1 MADNVINISL
11 ESKSDPTVN
20 ITTVDSGTVTGSAL
34 IAPEILFVAT
44 GGVGAVGATGAD
56 GTAVVGENGISQTN
70 IADNSVGRDQLIDD
84 AVDTAQ
90 LKSDSVNSSVIRS
103 NAILSDHIAT
113 DSVTSDG
120 IAPYAVNA
128 THIDDG
134 VITNSLLEDETIQ
147 GDKIADYAIVTAK
160 IANNQV
166 TTIKIADNTVTG
178 AKIENNVN
186 LDGTVVVNHLNLT
199 GSSPALIEGPSA
211 DSVNFKT
218 HSLINFQNTSG
229 VTIASLD
236 QSGNLT
242 ISGTVDGIDIAT
254 DVAANTSKLSYDA
267 ASSAKVDYIS
277 ITQPVNLDSIESDVA
292 INNAKISF
300 PTGDVTI
307 GGDLKSTGNAEIGDA
322 ACDASG
328 GLYAVAVNNSTTASS
343 KDAFACGE
351 LTVASGRQAFAGGF
365 ETIASGEAST
375 TFGAGSTASGE
386 RAFAQ
391 GQETIASGENAVAIN
406 SYSDATGDH
415 SFASG
420 YTTCASG
427 VASVAFGASTVS
439 SGDRTFATGGS
450 SVVSGD
456 DSAAFGNG
464 NTAASN
470 QSLAI
475 GQDNTTATTHS
486 AGVNAFV
493 GGYGSTATSDDS
505 FVFGSV
511 NIDSPA
517 ATGNNVNQFLIGNN
531 LKTPQNA
538 ATASAG
544 NCQFVIGKF
553 NDYASMPHNLFT
565 VGNGADE
572 AGRSNAFVVGLGG
585 NVGIGNSEPT
595 VELDVTGEIKS
606 SGDITVGGD
615 LTITGNDIK
624 DNNGTTCITFDS
636 AGNTAIAGELTVTD
650 LEITDDLTLGDDVNI
665 NATGR
670 IYLAGAG
677 NGEYIASLGANSLD
691 IVATTIINL
700 AQDTDVDGNLN
711 ADTVS
716 ADTVSADTVSAGTVS
731 ADTLSSKADAS
742 ITIKSDQQINFTVD
756 SDNDQ
761 TGQKFIFNNGGSGGV
776 TEIAS
781 IDDSGNFQC
790 DGDIQ
795 VSGNDIKDNNGVSC
809 ITFDSS
815 GNTTVA
821 NTLNAS
827 VTGNVTGN
835 ASGSSGSCTG
845 NSATATTAQGV
856 LGATDADVS
865 IKSDGNISFF
875 IDLDGDE
882 TSQKFTFN
890 NGTGNPNIEIASI
903 DQSGNFQCD
912 GVITAKQRHILNCGW
927 NGNSTPLSWLPFGY
941 GGTGEAFMNSSNA
954 GYLEYGGIVAP
965 CDGYIESVVIRCE
978 YAAGST
984 EVGVHVAPAGTEVPA
999 DNDDSFISPAVN
1011 MAADDT
1017 GYKFSG
1023 FVDDSSNTNSFS
1035 AGDVIMISFN
1045 PTSACGDAVA
1055 TAVLVLDWNNT
1066 L

>member
-11 ESKSDPTVN
+11 KSKTDPTVN

-34 IAPEILFVAT
+34 IAPEIRFVAT

-70 IADNSVGRDQLIDD
+70 LATNSVGGDQILDD

-90 LKSDSVNSSVIRS
+90 LKRNSVNSGVIQANS
-103 NAILSDHIAT
+103 ILSLHIAT
-113 DSVTSDG
+113 NSVTANG
-120 IAPYAVNA
+120 IDTNAVNA

-134 VITNSLLEDETIQ
+134 VITNTLLEDETIES
-147 GDKIADYAIVTAK
+147 GKIKDSAIITSK
-160 IANNQV
+160 IANNQIV
-166 TTIKIADNTVTG
+166 TSKIADNTVTG

-186 LDGTVVVNHLNLT
+186 LDGTVVVNHLNLA

-211 DSVNFKT
+211 DSVNVKT
-218 HSLINFQNTSG
+218 HSLLNFQNTSG
-229 VTIASLD
+229 TTVASLD

-242 ISGTVDGIDIAT
+242 VSGTVDGIDIAT
-254 DVAANTSKLSYDA
+254 DVAANT
-267 ASSAKVDYIS
+267 AKVAFPGLGTTS
-277 ITQPVNLDSIESDVA
+277 STALA
-292 INNAKISF
+292 GNALS
-300 PTGDVTI
+300 GDVTI

-386 RAFAQ
+386 RSFAQ

-406 SYSDATGDH
+406 AYSDATGDH

-420 YTTCASG
+420 HTTCASG
-427 VASVAFGASTVS
+427 VAAVAFGASTVS

-475 GQDNTTATTHS
+475 GQNNTTATTYS

-493 GGYGSTATSDDS
+493 GGYGSTVTSNDS

-572 AGRSNAFVVGLGG
+572 AGRSNAFVIGLGG

-606 SGDITVGGD
+606 SGDVTVGGD

-665 NATGR
+665 NSTGR
-670 IYLAGAG
+670 IYLSGAG
-677 NGEYIASLGANSLD
+677 NGQYIASLGPDTVS
-691 IVATTIINL
+691 IVADSKIFL
-700 AQDTDVDGNLN
+700 DADTDVDGNL
-711 ADTVS
+711 DT
-716 ADTVSADTVSAGTVS
+716 DTATVG
-731 ADTLSSKADAS
+731 TLSSRADEPV
-742 ITIKSDQQINFTVD
+742 TIKSDQSMNFTID

-761 TGQKFIFNNGGSGGV
+761 SGLKFIFNNGGSGGI

-827 VTGNVTGN
+827 VTGNVTG
-835 ASGSSGSCTG
+835 
-845 NSATATTAQGV
+845 TATTAQEV
-856 LGATDADVS
+856 VGATDADVF
-865 IKSDGNISFF
+865 IKSDGSIY
-875 IDLDGDE
+875 ITLDLDNDE
-882 TSQKFTFN
+882 TEQKINFST
-890 NGTGNPNIEIASI
+890 GTGGPTNEIASI
-903 DQSGNFQCD
+903 DESGNFQCD
-912 GVITAKQRHILNCGW
+912 GVITAKQRHVINCGW
-927 NGNSTPLSWLPFGY
+927 YGDSTSRQYLPFGY
-941 GGTGEAFMNSSNA
+941 GGTDISTTPS
-954 GYLEYGGIVAP
+954 GYLEYGGFIAP
-965 CDGYIESVVIRCE
+965 CDGYVESVIIRSEQACGNSTVGIHI
-978 YAAGST
+978 AGN
-984 EVGVHVAPAGTEVPA
+984 GVEMPSFNPGTG
-999 DNDDSFISPAVN
+999 ISDTVN
-1011 MAADDT
+1011 MADDDT
-1017 GYKFSG
+1017 SYKFESFDG
-1023 FVDDSSNTNSFS
+1023 QYANDLNVFS
-1035 AGDVIMISFN
+1035 AGDIVVVSFD
-1045 PTSACGDAVA
+1045 PTNVSYDSIA